1 MRGTIVRPLLF
12 VGWLLALSPAFVAA
26 AAPQN
31 AILIDWEGAQRQRVD
46 QSLEHQTLPNLQRL
60 IDRGVYVRLD
70 AEDAND
76 SRAAWM
82 EMLTGELPRKAEG
95 PVDQENPPV
104 RKITSIFERLEHHFG
119 SERFITA
126 ALIGGPSEPPATAPA
141 GGSPDDT
148 SELMNPPSE
157 THNQQYEPFIVDI
170 WDVYL
175 PGDERVASETIK
187 LLDKY
192 KDRPFFFFVS
202 FPPTHITEPN
212 ATLIDYDRWT
222 GRIMDKVAAL
232 GLADKTQFYV
242 TGDPGPDGVNRKPGS
257 ISHVFLATDNK
268 AVRRAGRLQDIAPT
282 ILEAFGL
289 DLKGIEPPLDG
300 VSLTQLDTRP
310 PIGVV
315 LRKPDI
321 LYVPTPQV
329 VVDKMLEMAQVKQS
343 DIVYDL
349 GCGDG
354 RIVVTA
360 AKRYGC
366 KAFGYD
372 IDPRR
377 VADSLEN
384 VKENGVGDLVTIE
397 LRDVFTLDLSGAD
410 VVTLY
415 LLPSLNVK
423 LIPQL
428 EKLKPGSRIVSHDFD
443 MRGVEP
449 DQVVEIGD
457 DGTYITHKVYLWTC
471 PLKKTGEPGSDSDDA
486 D

>member
-1 MRGTIVRPLLF
+1 MRGTIVRLF
-12 VGWLLALSPAFVAA
+12 LLASLLMVLSAAVVAE
-26 AAPQN
+26 AAPRN
-31 AILIDWEGAQRQRVD
+31 VILIDWQGAHRQRVD
-46 QSLEHQTLPNLQRL
+46 CLLTQKKLPNLQRL
-60 IDRGVYVRLD
+60 IDRGVYVKIDGEGVGDNRPG
-70 AEDAND
+70 
-76 SRAAWM
+76 WM
-82 EMLTGELPRKAEG
+82 PILTGCLSGTMEG
-95 PVDQENPPV
+95 PDDEGEVSIGAD
-104 RKITSIFERLEHHFG
+104 TTIFERLERHFG
-119 SERFITA
+119 SETFMTL
-126 ALIGGPSEPPATAPA
+126 ALIGRNPSSTATGSRPA
-141 GGSPDDT
+141 
-148 SELMNPPSE
+148 NPPSE
-157 THNQQYEPFIVDI
+157 LFAADI
-170 WDVYL
+170 WHDDL
-175 PGDERVASETIK
+175 TGDQGVGSRAVE
-187 LLDKY
+187 LLDKH
-192 KDRPFFFFVS
+192 KDQPSCFFVCLPAMNS
-202 FPPTHITEPN
+202 SEPN
-212 ATLIDYDRWT
+212 ETLIACDRWT

-232 GLADKTQFYV
+232 GLTDKTQFYV
-242 TGDPGPDGVNRKPGS
+242 TADPGPDKGNPKPDS
-257 ISHVFLATDNK
+257 VSHVFLATDDK

-289 DLKGIEPPLDG
+289 DLKDIEPPLDG
-300 VSLTQLDTRP
+300 ISLTRIDTRP

-329 VVDKMLEMAQVKQS
+329 VVDKMLEMARVKQS

-377 VADSLEN
+377 IADSLEN
-384 VKENGVGDLVTIE
+384 VEKNGVGDLVTIE

-428 EKLKPGSRIVSHDFD
+428 EKLKPGSRIVSHAFD

-449 DQVVEIGD
+449 DRVVEVSGE
-457 DGTYITHKVYLWTC
+457 GTYGTRKIYLWTC
-471 PLKKTGEPGSDSDDA
+471 PLKKIEERDADSDDA